1 MYLSLSLYAAWEHSY
16 PIIYIHAISFN
27 IFMVKLIEKF
37 NNKTNRILL
46 SGSIATAQILL
57 LVTATMLSHAY
68 ALNIVSTW
76 GSPGSGNG
84 QFNSPSGMDFDFKGH
99 LYVVDT
105 GNNRIQKLNATDG
118 KFITDLGFFWLWPRT
133 I

>member
-1 MYLSLSLYAAWEHSY
+1 M
-16 PIIYIHAISFN
+16 
-27 IFMVKLIEKF
+27 EKF
-37 NNKTNRILL
+37 NTKTNRILL
-46 SGSIATAQILL
+46 SGSIVTAQILL
-57 LVTATMLSHAY
+57 LVAATTMLSNAY

-84 QFNSPSGMDFDFKGH
+84 QFNGPSGMDFDFKGH

-118 KFITDLGFFWLWPRT
+118 KFITSWGSSGSGPGQFTAPT
-133 I
+133 